1 MSRASLCTVKKNLSF
16 LSSPL
21 STLTSLYLV
30 ATLSFPPFTIPKP
43 SSLAP
48 ETKPLK
54 LLRILWVVGCADT
67 GLWVMLWP
75 ETNSSKYSLSSP
87 AQVYGL
93 CHGFVIFLSTLTDL
107 SWACD
112 LWCEFV
118 FCGGCMEFGP
128 ALLLSFSLLYLCG
141 FVFCVLW
148 CFMMWVWWIGVTSMA
163 VVWSGI
169 FLVVGCLIRWVFIW
183 ILWAP
188 LPMSWPAKQRGDEG
202 CRRERERERKKEKEK
217 IFFNE
222 RREKNL
228 IIYIYIYISFLLQCI
243 AINSCA
249 LQQEVKKI

>member
-1 MSRASLCTVKKNLSF
+1 MHVVPHSPLSKKNLSF

-21 STLTSLYLV
+21 STLTSLYLI
-30 ATLSFPPFTIPKP
+30 AAFSFPPFTISKP

-48 ETKPLK
+48 ETKSLK
-54 LLRILWVVGCADT
+54 LLRILWVVGCAGV

-75 ETNSSKYSLSSP
+75 ETNSSKYTPSSP
-87 AQVYGL
+87 ARVCGL

-112 LWCEFV
+112 LWCGFV
-118 FCGGCMEFGP
+118 FYGGCMEFGP

-148 CFMMWVWWIGVTSMA
+148 CFMMWVWWISVTSIA
-163 VVWSGI
+163 VVWSSI

-188 LPMSWPAKQRGDEG
+188 LSTSWPQRGDEG
-202 CRRERERERKKEKEK
+202 GRRERERERKKKREY
-217 IFFNE
+217 FFNE
-222 RREKNL
+222 RRERNL
-228 IIYIYIYISFLLQCI
+228 IKCIYISFLLQCI

-249 LQQEVKKI
+249 L

>member
-1 MSRASLCTVKKNLSF
+1 MCLHC
-16 LSSPL
+16 L
-21 STLTSLYLV
+21 STLTSLYLI
-30 ATLSFPPFTIPKP
+30 AAFSFPPVTISKP
-43 SSLAP
+43 SSPA
-48 ETKPLK
+48 
-54 LLRILWVVGCADT
+54 
-67 GLWVMLWP
+67 P

-112 LWCEFV
+112 LWCGFV

-148 CFMMWVWWIGVTSMA
+148 CFMMWVWWISVTSIA
-163 VVWSGI
+163 VVWSSI

-183 ILWAP
+183 ILWALP
-188 LPMSWPAKQRGDEG
+188 LASWLTRQRGDEG
-202 CRRERERERKKEKEK
+202 GRRERERKKKREY
-217 IFFNE
+217 FFNE
-222 RREKNL
+222 RRERNL
-228 IIYIYIYISFLLQCI
+228 IKYIYISFLLQCI

-249 LQQEVKKI
+249 L